1 LHVLIV
7 GPAADASELAGELE
21 RSGLAV
27 ELRDDA
33 PRALDGPSEI
43 EEMARDLRELES
55 ALRGGN
61 VHAVI
66 IASTSGAALAAALV
80 ATKDGRPVARLE
92 ALGRSVGEDSN
103 ARLIRL
109 LADTTLPCEPAAIV
123 EWAGAGYPAG
133 A

>member
-1 LHVLIV
+1 MHVLIV
-7 GPAADASELAGELE
+7 GPAADASELAGALE
-21 RSGLAV
+21 RSGLSV

-33 PRALDGPSEI
+33 PRARDGPSEI

-61 VHAVI
+61 LDAVI
-66 IASTSGAALAAALV
+66 IASTSAAALAAVLV
-80 ATKDGRPVARLE
+80 ATKEGTPVARLE
-92 ALGRSVGEDSN
+92 APGRSANEDSN
-103 ARLIRL
+103 ARLIRR
-109 LADTTLPCEPAAIV
+109 LADTTLPRQPAAIV

>member
-1 LHVLIV
+1 VHVLIV
-7 GPAADASELAGELE
+7 GPAADASELAGGLE
-21 RSGLAV
+21 RSGLVV

-33 PRALDGPSEI
+33 PRARDGPSEI

-61 VHAVI
+61 LDAVI
-66 IASTSGAALAAALV
+66 IASTSAVALAAVLV
-80 ATKDGRPVARLE
+80 AVKEGTPVARLE
-92 ALGRSVGEDSN
+92 APGRSANEDSN
-103 ARLIRL
+103 ARLIRR
-109 LADTTLPCEPAAIV
+109 LADTTLPREPAAIV